1 MTAGD
6 VMKFKRPTNSAA
18 LSKDQK
24 IALLRDYI
32 VHCERLAASDPSA
45 LNQKVPRDAFS
56 NLLDQVGDLLLRESN
71 AISSRA
77 GVVADFLDATPLPS
91 SMEILLPREFRV
103 YCLALNALKQW
114 VVAEQA
120 ATDKFLLG
128 GSVRKLC
135 RGATEK
141 CIITGDPLETD
152 LELHHPVRDGRPP
165 IPLSERGHDLI
176 EGQTKFDS
184 DDPVEASLVA
194 LKRNSNRSWAM
205 LRRGC
210 LDLLGTPTSQGSS
223 NTAASARTFA
233 RKASKETNL
242 SYAEL
247 LAWLDAHDR

>member
-1 MTAGD
+1 
-6 VMKFKRPTNSAA
+6 MKFKRPTNPTA
-18 LSKDQK
+18 LSKDEK

-32 VHCERLAASDPSA
+32 AHCERLAANDLNA
-45 LNQKVPRDAFS
+45 LNQKVPRGAFS
-56 NLLDQVGDLLLRESN
+56 NLLDQIGELVLHESS
-71 AISSRA
+71 AISSGA
-77 GVVADFLDATPLPS
+77 GVVSHFLDATPLPQ
-91 SMEILLPREFRV
+91 SMETLLPRDFRV

-120 ATDKFLLG
+120 ATDRFLLG
-128 GSVRKLC
+128 GSVRQLC
-135 RGATEK
+135 RAATEN
-141 CIITGDPLETD
+141 CIITGDPLEAD
-152 LELHHPVRDGRPP
+152 LELHHPARDGRPP

-223 NTAASARTFA
+223 NSAASARTFA